1 MLRVRTFASLVV
13 LLCAIALIPSGCTSD
28 DDPAAQQER
37 VDTLIKE
44 LGNED
49 EGLRFDAAWELR
61 GLGEVAVDAV
71 PALIQ
76 SLVDESERVRWA
88 AASALGAIGPTA
100 SDASAGLVGALSDDT
115 ESVRATA
122 RMALRGI
129 GEAAVPALID
139 GLSAGAVDV
148 QAQAA
153 EVLTVIG
160 TVAALAAV
168 KAWKEAQQQ
177 PQDGAA

>member
-88 AASALGAIGPTA
+88 AASAMVEVI
-100 SDASAGLVGALSDDT
+100 AGVRVGGGGQVGGWGDWRVETSY
-115 ESVRATA
+115 S
-122 RMALRGI
+122 
-129 GEAAVPALID
+129 
-139 GLSAGAVDV
+139 
-148 QAQAA
+148 
-153 EVLTVIG
+153 
-160 TVAALAAV
+160 
-168 KAWKEAQQQ
+168 
-177 PQDGAA
+177 